1 MPPDVSN
8 KIAPKSAT
16 KNTFKMVF
24 HPPGIV
30 VKIVGTEA
38 SDQGRSCEEHPINCS
53 EVLEPDVVVRLRKVQ
68 LMVEGREETAIAAIW
83 VTDGMDRCRVGFLPR
98 HMVKHAARYDGLLA
112 QVTRVLSADP
122 TCCDSAEWRM
132 HHHNRGCCLATIISC
147 LPAVSRAAKGE
158 EKDKEDEIGE
168 EEMAKRKRVV

>member
-1 MPPDVSN
+1 MCHLTSL
-8 KIAPKSAT
+8 KKSAT

-24 HPPGIV
+24 HPPDII

-38 SDQGRSCEEHPINCS
+38 NDHGRSCKEHPINCG
-53 EVLEPDVVVRLRKVQ
+53 EVLELDVVVRLRKVQ

-83 VTDGMDRCRVGFLPR
+83 VTDGMNRCRVGFLPC
-98 HMVKHAARYDGLLA
+98 HMVKHAACYDGLLA
-112 QVTRVLSADP
+112 KVTRVLSTDP
-122 TCCDSAEWRM
+122 TCCNLAEQRM

-147 LPAVSRAAKGE
+147 LPVVSRVKGE
-158 EKDKEDEIGE
+158 EKDKDEIGE